1 MGVKIFEQLEKHMP
15 SNTTGVFVEIGSD
28 RYEGSTAFLANLA
41 KRHGTKLISVDIT
54 LDAKNRIGQQFDN
67 VEFVIQTG
75 SEWAQEFAYSN
86 TDVAVVYLDNFDYI
100 YDVKEIHSHT
110 IIKKQIADYAKKNI
124 IMNNVNCQVEH
135 MKQLL
140 ALQKLFH
147 PDTVIIFDDTYQLN
161 NCWVGKCGPCVT
173 YLLCQGYEILEWTS
187 DCGMI
192 MKRKP

>member
-41 KRHGTKLISVDIT
+41 KQHGTKLISVDIT